1 MPIDATGV
9 VQDSNR
15 IRNEAQGKP
24 SLLKALSLAIGGFGA
39 ASQGQKTP
47 LDKIREQAV
56 MEEELS
62 IRRAGVRQD
71 AFTSGSK
78 ALTDLYASGNVSPET
93 VEAIMTQFSSP
104 EIERL
109 TGGVRAS
116 LEALNGQLET
126 GRIAEIKSFL
136 PILNANRTAIAAEG
150 YTPDEAFSLY
160 QSNEFIRKKW
170 DDRANSTYLNSAMY
184 KYNAIKD
191 LIARKVIPGPA
202 IDLSNLGEL
211 NASLTGEHEPLRIS
225 DNEAEILGSN
235 EDAQRRLGMETAS
248 ERILREAAG
257 VKAEF
262 EADKESTGWTK
273 VTKTEKGQEQDYK
286 KFKDGTL
293 EAFGDPRKIG
303 ESSETTKSKWDMTID
318 GARSYIKSQG
328 YKVGQQLTLTDRTKD
343 PSLAKQMEIAMRSKF
358 TEGAKIPE
366 SAIDLLK
373 SDPSDAAKQEFKE
386 AFGEDPEEYLNG
398 RK

>member
-15 IRNEAQGKP
+15 IRKEAQGKP

-62 IRRAGVRQD
+62 IRRAGIRQD
-71 AFTSGSK
+71 AFASGSK
-78 ALTDLYASGNVSPET
+78 ALTDLYTTNPVPTPEA
-93 VEAIMTQFSSP
+93 VEAVMATFSSP

-109 TGGVRAS
+109 TGRVRAS

-225 DNEAEILGSN
+225 DNEA
-235 EDAQRRLGMETAS
+235 
-248 ERILREAAG
+248 
-257 VKAEF
+257 
-262 EADKESTGWTK
+262 
-273 VTKTEKGQEQDYK
+273 
-286 KFKDGTL
+286 
-293 EAFGDPRKIG
+293 
-303 ESSETTKSKWDMTID
+303 
-318 GARSYIKSQG
+318 
-328 YKVGQQLTLTDRTKD
+328 
-343 PSLAKQMEIAMRSKF
+343 
-358 TEGAKIPE
+358 
-366 SAIDLLK
+366 
-373 SDPSDAAKQEFKE
+373 
-386 AFGEDPEEYLNG
+386 
-398 RK
+398 